1 MKATEIKWLWQ
12 ISKGYRNGI
21 AIPVVLNSVAVLLS
35 LVFVEITQKLIEGES
50 WSMGV
55 LVFALVSTKIL
66 QLACEQTE
74 MYMREVTNA
83 KMENNL
89 SLCIFSSLLNSKII
103 EEQSIHSG
111 DEMNRLTIDVGIVTQ
126 SVTYTIPVMIYAVIQ
141 LMATC
146 LYLLTIEPTLTL
158 VLLSIMPT
166 SILIGHYYTKRLI
179 PVSREVRLKD
189 SKVNAFMQEHIQH
202 HELISTLRKND
213 FIREQLR
220 NLQRSLFLKIKQR
233 ISLDILAESF
243 VDIGFAVGFL
253 SIFIWGVYGIKH
265 DTFTFAQL
273 IAFMQLTGQVQRPFV
288 LFKSQYPAFVSSF
301 ASIERLLEIELLPKE
316 EKGEPTILKGE
327 LGIRLNKVSFRYT
340 NDSRWIY
347 KEFTHDFTPG
357 SITAIV
363 GETGAGKST
372 LFRLILAILT
382 PNEGTINIYNE
393 HNIHKVSSLTRAN
406 CIYVPQGNSIISG
419 SIRYNLKLG
428 NWDATD
434 DEMRAALYDAAAD
447 FVMKDFPNGLDTI
460 VGEGGLGISEG
471 QAQRIAIARSLLT
484 SGGIVLMDEPTSA
497 LDADTEKLFL
507 ERLTTKTGG
516 KTIVIITHKQEIQK
530 YMSNVVAI
538 NFLR

>member
-21 AIPVVLNSVAVLLS
+21 AIPVVLNVVAVLLS

-50 WSMGV
+50 WSMGA

-74 MYMREVTNA
+74 MYLREVTNA
-83 KMENNL
+83 RMENNL
-89 SLCIFSSLLNSKII
+89 SLRIFSSLFNSRIV

-111 DEMNRLTIDVGIVTQ
+111 DEMNRLTTDVGVVTQ
-126 SVTYTIPVMIYAVIQ
+126 SVTYTIPVMIYAIIQ
-141 LMATC
+141 LIATC

-166 SILIGHYYTKRLI
+166 AILIGHYYTKRLI
-179 PVSREVRLKD
+179 PVSREVRLRD

-213 FIREQLR
+213 FVREQLR
-220 NLQRSLFLKIKQR
+220 NLQRSLFLKLKQR

-253 SIFIWGVYGIKH
+253 AIFIWGIYGIKH

-301 ASIERLLEIELLPKE
+301 ASVERLLEIEHLPKE
-316 EKGEPTILKGE
+316 EKGEPVILKGE
-327 LGIRLNKVSFRYT
+327 LGIKLNNVSFRYT

-347 KEFTHDFTPG
+347 KGFTHDFTPG

-372 LFRLILAILT
+372 LLRLILAILS
-382 PNEGTINIYNE
+382 PSEGTVSIYNDSNTHE
-393 HNIHKVSSLTRAN
+393 VSSLTRSN

-428 NWDATD
+428 NLDASD
-434 DEMRAALYDAAAD
+434 DEMKTALFDAAAE
-447 FVMKDFPNGLDTI
+447 FVAKDFPSGLDTV

-471 QAQRIAIARSLLT
+471 QAQRIAIARGLLT
-484 SGGIVLMDEPTSA
+484 PGGIVLMDEPTSA
-497 LDADTEKLFL
+497 LDTETEKLFL
-507 ERLTTKTGG
+507 ERLTKRNSG
-516 KTIVIITHKQEIQK
+516 KTIIIITHKQEIRK
-530 YMSNVVAI
+530 YMSNVVTI

>member
-35 LVFVEITQKLIEGES
+35 LVFVEVTQKLIEGES
-50 WSMGV
+50 WNMVV
-55 LVFALVSTKIL
+55 LIFALVSTKIL

-74 MYMREVTNA
+74 MYIREVTNA

-89 SLCIFSSLLNSKII
+89 SLCIISSLFNSKII

-111 DEMNRLTIDVGIVTQ
+111 DEMNRLTTDVGIVTQ

-146 LYLLTIEPTLTL
+146 LYLFTIEPTLTL
-158 VLLSIMPT
+158 VLLAIMPT
-166 SILIGHYYTKRLI
+166 AILIGHYYTKRLI
-179 PVSREVRLKD
+179 PVSREVRLRD

-220 NLQRSLFLKIKQR
+220 NLQRSLFLKLKQR

-253 SIFIWGVYGIKH
+253 AIFIWGIYGIKH

-288 LFKSQYPAFVSSF
+288 LFKSQYPALVSSF
-301 ASIERLLEIELLPKE
+301 ASIERLLEIEHLPKE

-347 KEFTHDFTPG
+347 KDFTHDFTPG
-357 SITAIV
+357 SITAVV

-372 LFRLILAILT
+372 LFRLILAILS
-382 PNEGTINIYNE
+382 PNEGTVNIYNE
-393 HNIHKVSSLTRAN
+393 NNIHKVSTLTRAN

-428 NWDATD
+428 NLDATD
-434 DEMRAALYDAAAD
+434 DEMRAALYDASAD

-507 ERLTTKTGG
+507 ERLTTKNGG

-530 YMSNVVAI
+530 FMSNVVTI